1 MDHWLFWYLT
11 WAILIRNEGVVPI
24 NMTETL
30 DIENDVVSPIKQ
42 LKKQMKA
49 EFNIFFDWLVSKNL
63 TLNYK
68 KKVYD
73 YL

>member
-1 MDHWLFWYLT
+1 M
-11 WAILIRNEGVVPI
+11 IRNEGVVPI

>member
-1 MDHWLFWYLT
+1 MGHWLFWYLT